1 MPAVTRRRS
10 LALLVAVP
18 AAAAIGSSPAIA
30 ASERPADP
38 SKAAKPAHLSVDL
51 KGVHRGKVKVGKRAQ
66 AVGYLRPFVPGQHVQ
81 VKLLRQ
87 GRVIQKLNPKTRRVR
102 GKNKGR
108 YRFRSPALIKPA
120 GYRIVARHLGTP
132 QQRGATV
139 RSPSFHI
146 NFPDVDPGDRNSTV
160 RIFNRLLGR
169 EGYVATHGERYS
181 NKTGFGVMAFR
192 KANGLERTFNASP
205 GIFKKLAKGRGSFNL
220 RYPGAG
226 KHVEVDISR
235 QVMVLAR
242 NRKPQ
247 HTIPVSTGA
256 PATPTIRGHFRFY
269 GRQAGFNS
277 SGMYY
282 SVYFR
287 GGYATHGYHSVP
299 PYPASHGC
307 VRNPIPLSIFIY
319 NWVEIG
325 MSIYVY
331 A

>member
-1 MPAVTRRRS
+1 MTRRRS

-18 AAAAIGSSPAIA
+18 AAAAIGSTPAIA
-30 ASERPADP
+30 ASEGPAQS
-38 SKAAKPAHLSVDL
+38 SKAAKPAHLSIDL
-51 KGVHRGKVKVGKRAQ
+51 KGVRSGKVRVGKRAR
-66 AVGYLRPFVPGQHVQ
+66 AVGFLRPFVPGQHVE
-81 VKLLRQ
+81 VKLLRK

-108 YRFRSPALIKPA
+108 YRFRSPALTKPA
-120 GYRIVARHLGTP
+120 GYRIVARHWGSP
-132 QQRGATV
+132 QQRRATA
-139 RSPSFHI
+139 RAKSFHI
-146 NFPDVDPGDRNSTV
+146 RFPDVDPGDRNSTV
-160 RIFNRLLGR
+160 RIFNRLLAR
-169 EGYVATHGERYS
+169 EGYVSTHGKRYS
-181 NKTGFGVMAFR
+181 NRTEFGVMAFR
-192 KANGLERTFNASP
+192 KANGMSRTFNANSA
-205 GIFKKLAKGRGSFNL
+205 IFKKLAKGGGGFDL
-220 RYPGAG
+220 KYPGAG

-235 QVMVLAR
+235 QVMVLA
-242 NRKPQ
+242 NKRKPQ
-247 HTIPVSTGA
+247 YTIPVSTGA

-299 PYPASHGC
+299 TYPASHGC

-319 NWVEIG
+319 NWVRLG

-331 A
+331 G